1 MIGADRV
8 ELRTG
13 DDDSAA
19 GQLRAAFGLD
29 ADRTPAGL
37 SVRVGDGAAFVPRMC
52 ARLDVAIESVTVV
65 RPSLDDVF
73 FHYTGRDIRE
83 ESAPDPGLGE
93 PAAPGSAPT
102 APACTAEG
110 PPPGGHAVTTAPAVP
125 ALPGTGRLAD
135 ELRAVQVVWHRDML
149 HYVRDRVKI
158 GVTLLQP
165 LMLLLVL
172 GVGLSSLLPSSNG
185 ADYRTFL
192 FPGMLIMMV
201 QSPAI
206 SAGVSLVTDRQ
217 FGFLREMVVA
227 PVRRETLLI
236 GKCLAGATMA
246 TCQGVLLLPL
256 AGVAG
261 VPYDP
266 VMMAALL
273 GEMAV
278 IALMLTAL
286 GTMLAVLI
294 RRVET
299 FHALLGVLATPLLF
313 LSGAMFPRPGCP
325 AG

>member
-1 MIGADRV
+1 M
-8 ELRTG
+8 
-13 DDDSAA
+13 
-19 GQLRAAFGLD
+19 
-29 ADRTPAGL
+29 
-37 SVRVGDGAAFVPRMC
+37 
-52 ARLDVAIESVTVV
+52 
-65 RPSLDDVF
+65 
-73 FHYTGRDIRE
+73 
-83 ESAPDPGLGE
+83 
-93 PAAPGSAPT
+93 
-102 APACTAEG
+102 
-110 PPPGGHAVTTAPAVP
+110 TTAPAVP

-227 PVRRETLLI
+227 PVRRETLLV

-246 TCQGVLLLPL
+246 TCQGLLLLPL

-261 VPYDP
+261 IPYDP

-313 LSGAMFPRPGCP
+313 LSGAMFPPSGLPGWLSWGVTLNP
-325 AG
+325 VSYAVDALRRTITASFSGPVTPRLFNGPTWGGWTPPVALELALITVAGLIMLVIGGRRFGRSD